1 MKIYTGIY
9 IVLSLAA
16 ALVLAGVAT
25 GVGFI
30 PALVPFEIAI
40 KSFLTLVA
48 ALMCVLVIVG
58 ALFCT
63 LNERRKARWFPAGA
77 GAISLVI
84 TAAGIAAGW
93 HIFWIN
99 PTARIGYEE
108 VVLRDS
114 ALAEELVSG
123 LLDDAYDED
132 QSDSS
137 YLEYRTGRWRGT
149 FYSSSGYRRGAPV
162 YISLYY
168 YHGSDWWV
176 NTSGYGPVPVD
187 SVKDLNIE
195 RNQIRELPDG
205 TFEVENDAG
214 EWVPLSTVSDYLA
227 NDPKASDALR
237 RLLKEDVD
245 FSTDFSI
252 DYGAPGVTY
261 YIYGDGGLD
270 VRAERERL
278 SRLLDLIAG
287 IYPEGYDY
295 GWDPAEF
302 GDYNVQSL
310 YNE

>member
-9 IVLSLAA
+9 IILSLAA
-16 ALVLAGVAT
+16 VLVLAGVAT

-30 PALVPFEIAI
+30 PALVPSEFAV
-40 KSFLTLVA
+40 KSFLTLIG
-48 ALMCVLVIVG
+48 ALMWVVIIVG
-58 ALFCT
+58 ALFCG
-63 LNERRKARWFPAGA
+63 LREGRNARWLLAGA
-77 GAISLVI
+77 CAISLVI
-84 TAAGIAAGW
+84 TAVGVAGGW
-93 HIFWIN
+93 YVFWIN

-123 LLDDAYDED
+123 LLDDEYVEN
-132 QSDSS
+132 QSNSS
-137 YLEYRTGRWRGT
+137 YLEYRTGRWSGT
-149 FYSSSGYRRGAPV
+149 FYSSCGYRRGAPV

-168 YHGSDWWV
+168 YHRSDWWV

-195 RNQIRELPDG
+195 RNQIRALSDG

-252 DYGAPGVTY
+252 TYGAPGVIY

-270 VRAERERL
+270 V
-278 SRLLDLIAG
+278 
-287 IYPEGYDY
+287 
-295 GWDPAEF
+295 
-302 GDYNVQSL
+302 
-310 YNE
+310 